1 MVTSP
6 GDESSV
12 RDWVADPRG
21 EFHRWRQ
28 PRPLLG
34 GVLLL
39 LGAAIIGWV
48 PIQFAAELLFIGG
61 AFTVVGLFFASLV
74 AFCGLAALAKPEFAS
89 IFGVFGIA
97 FATLSLVGALGGFF
111 VGMIVATA
119 GGVLCYAWEPPA
131 EFGIDVKTISE
142 ASEFIWGGT
151 SDFIWGG
158 TSGFI
163 WGKTSE
169 FIWQTD
175 EAETLD
181 RADDE
186 GADEGA
192 DDGDDLDL
200 GLGLSDAED
209 ASTDD
214 AEDGDDGIQAGDL
227 DNQFKF

>member
-1 MVTSP
+1 MVTSS
-6 GDESSV
+6 GDGSSV
-12 RDWVADPRG
+12 RDWLADPRG
-21 EFHRWRQ
+21 AFRRWRR
-28 PRPLLG
+28 PRPMLG
-34 GVLLL
+34 SALLL

-48 PIQFAAELLFIGG
+48 PIQFAAELLFVGG
-61 AFTVVGLFFASLV
+61 AFTIVGLFFASLV

-131 EFGIDVKTISE
+131 ESGVDVKTVAE

-151 SDFIWGG
+151 SEFIWGG

-175 EAETLD
+175 EEEADE
-181 RADDE
+181 DDE
-186 GADEGA
+186 AGGED
-192 DDGDDLDL
+192 DL
-200 GLGLSDAED
+200 GLGLDLSEADG
-209 ASTDD
+209 ASTADAADADD
-214 AEDGDDGIQAGDL
+214 EIETGDL
-227 DNQFKF
+227 DDRFKF

>member
-1 MVTSP
+1 MVTS
-6 GDESSV
+6 GGGSSV
-12 RDWVADPRG
+12 RDWVTDPRG

-28 PRPLLG
+28 PRPILG
-34 GVLLL
+34 SVLLL

-61 AFTVVGLFFASLV
+61 AFTVIGLFFASLV

-89 IFGVFGIA
+89 VFGVFGIA
-97 FATLSLVGALGGFF
+97 FATLSLIGALGGFF
-111 VGMIVATA
+111 AGMIVATA

-131 EFGIDVKTISE
+131 DSGVHVKTVAE

-169 FIWQTD
+169 FIWQRD
-175 EAETLD
+175 D
-181 RADDE
+181 ADDE
-186 GADEGA
+186 DTDDEA
-192 DDGDDLDL
+192 DGDGVGDDL
-200 GLGLSDAED
+200 GLGLDTGTDAED
-209 ASTDD
+209 EEIET
-214 AEDGDDGIQAGDL
+214 GDL
-227 DNQFKF
+227 DNRFKF